1 MSHDSSLHWKEIF
14 MQAAN
19 ESNREKLKNL
29 VREAELAIFR
39 RREELWPSSDSR
51 EELSTMAVAMAA
63 LRSIRVNEL
72 GREPVSDSAEFS

>member
-1 MSHDSSLHWKEIF
+1 MSVDWKEIF
-14 MQAAN
+14 MRTAN
-19 ESNREKLKNL
+19 ESNREKLTSL
-29 VREAELAIFR
+29 VREAELAILR
-39 RREELWPSSDSR
+39 RREELWPSPDSR